1 MGKPRKK
8 GTYEHLCILIFAQGT
23 WKESDRLSVLEPL
36 RKERRMHPADPYPFI
51 LKLIHREREPNYL
64 DCSLDP
70 FIYQIMKQIQGNTDG
85 ILFLGHHY
93 LIFPDDIPGM
103 KKFTDLVL
111 SNKKVKKFYL
121 LYLDSFAEIKRT
133 ILSKFDLVALKNML
147 SFEKHTRSAF
157 LGLLDNKKFKE
168 RVIYE
173 VTKEEYF

>member
-36 RKERRMHPADPYPFI
+36 RKERRMFPDDPYPFI
-51 LKLIHREREPNYL
+51 LKLIHRKKEPTYS

-70 FIYQIMKQIQGNTDG
+70 LIYQILKKIQGNTDG

-93 LIFPDDIPGM
+93 LIFPDDILGM

-111 SNKKVKKFYL
+111 NHNKVKKFYL
-121 LYLDSFAEIKRT
+121 LYLDSLKRT
-133 ILSKFDLVALKNML
+133 NLTKFDLVTLKNML

-157 LGLLDNKKFKE
+157 IGLLDNNKFKE

-173 VTKEEYF
+173 VTKEQYF

>member
-23 WKESDRLSVLEPL
+23 WKEVDRLSVLDPL
-36 RKERRMHPADPYPFI
+36 RRERNLYPDDPYPFL
-51 LKLIHREREPNYL
+51 LKLTLREEEPSYS

-70 FIYQIMKQIQGNTDG
+70 FLYRILKEIQGKADG

-93 LIFPDDIPGM
+93 LIFPDDILGI

-111 SNKKVKKFYL
+111 NHNKVKKFYL
-121 LYLDSFAEIKRT
+121 MYLDSLGEIKRT
-133 ILSKFDLVALKNML
+133 ILSKFDLTALKNML
-147 SFEKHTRSAF
+147 SFENHTRSAF
-157 LGLLDNKKFKE
+157 IGLLDSNEFKE

-173 VTKEEYF
+173 VTKEQYF

>member
-23 WKESDRLSVLEPL
+23 WKESDKISILNPL
-36 RKERRMHPADPYPFI
+36 RKERKLYPDDPYPFF
-51 LKLIHREREPNYL
+51 LKLTHQEEEPSYG

-70 FIYQIMKQIQGNTDG
+70 LIYQILKQIQGKSDG

-93 LIFPDDIPGM
+93 LVFPDDIFGL

-111 SNKKVKKFYL
+111 SHKKVKKFYL
-121 LYLDSFAEIKRT
+121 LYLDSLGEIKRT
-133 ILSKFDLVALKNML
+133 IISKFDFSTLKNML
-147 SFEKHTRSAF
+147 SFEKCTQPAF
-157 LGLLDNKKFKE
+157 LELLDNNEFQE

-173 VTKEEYF
+173 VSKKY